1 VSQAQGTRDRG
12 TRRPDALVER
22 ATIITIGL
30 GLAVGFK
37 ESVLLRLLAEPAA
50 ARPGDAYTART
61 VTPLRNRGG
70 GLFEMARLQV
80 AFGAASPPRQPWTRG
95 SPRTADRR
103 RRTGRGAKRLA
114 ASRVSTIGGARVKAL
129 PTRPV
134 SSHDGPKFGPNRRG
148 TP

>member
-1 VSQAQGTRDRG
+1 MLPVRIELTTSPLPRGCSNPERASLGEVRLSADEAPEALSRCPRLKALGTAGRG
-12 TRRPDALVER
+12 GPKALVER

-70 GLFEMARLQV
+70 GLFEVAQLQV
-80 AFGAASPPRQPWTRG
+80 AC
-95 SPRTADRR
+95 
-103 RRTGRGAKRLA
+103 
-114 ASRVSTIGGARVKAL
+114 
-129 PTRPV
+129 
-134 SSHDGPKFGPNRRG
+134 
-148 TP
+148 